1 MTRVGQIVGV
11 WGLKGYVKVAP
22 LVNFPSPFESGRR
35 LRLDDEWVTVEDTVW
50 QKGRPYLKLSGVD
63 SPEAARALQW
73 KYLEAQAEDIELA
86 EDEYRTADLIGL
98 RVETEV
104 GEALGQVGEVLHL
117 PAHDVL
123 VVGKIMIPAVKAFV
137 LKVDIAGGVI
147 VVRLIEGMSG

>member
-35 LRLDDEWVTVEDTVW
+35 LRLNDDWVTIEDAVW
-50 QKGRPYLKLSGVD
+50 QKDRPYLKLSGVG

-86 EDEYRTADLIGL
+86 EDEYRTEDLIGL
-98 RVETEV
+98 RVETEDDEV
-104 GEALGQVGEVLHL
+104 LGTVKEVLHL

-123 VVGKIMIPAVKAFV
+123 VVGEIMIPAVKAFV
-137 LKVDIAGGVI
+137 LKVDVAGGVI
-147 VVRLIEGMSG
+147 AVRLIEGMRE